1 MLFSTALGALAP
13 AVTGCAD
20 PAPAVATVT
29 AGVDRPAVPLGGPIE
44 LSLRFAVSPDPE
56 TLAEAIDGDYRVFVH
71 FLDDDGKWMWA
82 ADHDPDTP
90 TSAWRPGE
98 VIAYTRFI
106 MVPIYPYVGE
116 AIIAA
121 GLYSPESDARLALAG
136 EDLGE
141 RSYRV
146 AAVRLE
152 PQDDSSFLFYEDGWY
167 DGEYDPGAGL
177 QWRWTA
183 ERASLTFRNPR
194 SDAALYLRLGGRP
207 DRSPDG
213 RQRVEV
219 RAGDALLHEV
229 VLDSE
234 EPAIAEVTLPADRL
248 GEEEAAR
255 VDLHVSP
262 TFVPS
267 ETPGGGSRDDRRLGV
282 RVYYAFIET
291 R

>member
-1 MLFSTALGALAP
+1 MLLSIALGAFAP
-13 AVTGCAD
+13 AVMGCAD

-56 TLAEAIDGDYRVFVH
+56 TLAAAIDGDYRVFVH

-82 ADHDPDTP
+82 ADHDPETP

-106 MVPIYPYVGE
+106 MTPIYPYVGE
-116 AIIAA
+116 ATIAV
-121 GLYSPESDARLALAG
+121 GLYSPASDARLALAG
-136 EDLGE
+136 EDLGA

-152 PQDDSSFLFYEDGWY
+152 PQDESSFLFYEDGWY

-177 QWRWTA
+177 RWRWTA

-194 SDAALYLRLGGRP
+194 SDATLHLRLDGRP

-219 RAGDALLHEV
+219 RAGAALLHEV

-234 EPAIAEVTLPADRL
+234 EPTIAAVALPADRL

-255 VDLHVSP
+255 IDIHVSP

-267 ETPGGGSRDDRRLGV
+267 DAPEGGGRDNRRLGV
-282 RVYYAFIET
+282 RVYYAFIEA